1 MRYSQIKAFHN
12 VALHGGFSRAA
23 EAIFQTQPALS
34 EQVRRLEQDH
44 DILMFHRDKKGVR
57 LTSEGEQL
65 FLLTKRFFEVE
76 QQVEEFLSESS
87 AAIEGQLRIIADSA
101 HHVTD
106 HLSRYRR
113 RYPNVFVSLRTGNTT
128 EILNELR
135 TFNAE
140 IGIVGSIDPGH
151 EFQAIDLGATKIT
164 AFSVKGYLPKEI
176 DSLSL
181 KELCNEQLV
190 FREPGS
196 KTRQKLEEEA
206 HRQKITLTPALEV
219 EGREAMREVVAAGT
233 GIGFVSEAEF
243 GNDARLV
250 KIPLRDTTLSM
261 SETMVHMTTRRDV
274 RVIRAF
280 MDMAQAPSS
289 EKN

>member
-12 VALHGGFSRAA
+12 VALYGGFSRAA

-57 LTSEGEQL
+57 LTAAGEQM
-65 FLLTKRFFEVE
+65 FLMTKRFFEVE
-76 QQVEEFLSESS
+76 QQIEEYLSESG
-87 AAIEGQLRIIADSA
+87 AAVEGQLRIIADSA
-101 HHVTD
+101 HHVTS
-106 HLSRYRR
+106 HLSRFRR
-113 RYPNVFVSLRTGNTT
+113 RYPNVFVSLHTGNTT

-151 EFQAIDLGATKIT
+151 EFHSVDLGSTRIT
-164 AFSVKGYLPKEI
+164 AFSVKGYLPKGI
-176 DSLSL
+176 TTLSL
-181 KELCNEQLV
+181 KDLSNEQLV

-206 HRQKITLTPALEV
+206 QRKNITLTPALEV

-250 KIPLRDTTLSM
+250 QIPLRDTELSM
-261 SETMVHMTTRRDV
+261 SETMVHMATRRDV

-280 MDMAQAPSS
+280 MDLAHSS
-289 EKN
+289 PE